1 LVGFHPSVLHVW
13 NTAGVACTLAKWTN
27 KLYGAHTEVYAMEKH
42 NRFGHLTYGEPC
54 PNEHF
59 QYRVIQNI
67 PNFDIVHLHEFDA
80 FANKIKKFYPEKPL
94 VLHYH
99 GSDIRGLWRRK
110 RRHWEH
116 ANAILVSTRDLLKG
130 APERAT
136 YLHNPVDLEIFYPDP
151 NTHEVDPKSALTFRH
166 GAVDVAEK
174 LAEKYDLELSVF
186 SRNIKFISMPDILR
200 RFSWYIDVKRN
211 NGVLFCRRG
220 DGGSMT
226 GLEAL
231 ACGLKVI
238 NSDGEI
244 REGLPTQHRAENVV
258 KTLYQIYSG
267 LFTNPHGV
275 KDRPSGT
282 TSILSL

>member
-1 LVGFHPSVLHVW
+1 MVGFHPSVLHVW
-13 NTAGVACTLAKWTN
+13 NTAGVACTLAKWAN

-116 ANAILVSTRDLLKG
+116 ADAILVSTISLLDG
-130 APERAT
+130 APEEAM
-136 YLHNPVDLEIFYPDP
+136 YLPNPIPTDLFYPNPHP
-151 NTHEVDPKSALTFRH
+151 NEVDPNSALTFRH
-166 GAVDVAEK
+166 GAVDVAKK
-174 LAEKYDLELSVF
+174 LAEERGLQLSVF
-186 SRNIKFISMPDILR
+186 PRNRLFPEMPDLLR
-200 RFSWYIDVKRN
+200 QFNWYIDTKRKD
-211 NGVLFCRRG
+211 GVLLCRS
-220 DGGSMT
+220 GGSGSLT

-231 ACGLKVI
+231 ACGLNVI
-238 NSDGEI
+238 NSDGDV
-244 REGLPTQHRAENVV
+244 RWGLPEEHRAENVV
-258 KTLYQIYSG
+258 KALHQIYSG
-267 LFTNPHGV
+267 LSTNLHGV
-275 KDRPSGT
+275 EDRPSGT